1 MENITNDTGLVCYG
15 VNNTMHQLEKQSI
28 DTMLLFEELDVQIV
42 TLQKPGAL
50 EDDPE
55 AIIKRYIPLN
65 DLLYK
70 TTWLDSKTKKNY
82 VILEY
87 DPLIDYLQDN

>member
-15 VNNTMHQLEKQSI
+15 VNNTMSQLEKQSI
-28 DTMLLFEELDVQIV
+28 DTMILFEELDVQIV
-42 TLQKPGAL
+42 TLSKVGAA

-70 TTWLDSKTKKNY
+70 TSYVDSKTKKNY
-82 VILEY
+82 TILEY
-87 DPLIDYLQDN
+87 DPLIDYL